1 MLLDHTTQGVFAI
14 AVTPFTPEGAVAYA
28 SDEIGAE

>member
-14 AVTPFTPEGAVAYA
+14 AVTHSRPRKQSTTPPSTA
-28 SDEIGAE
+28 